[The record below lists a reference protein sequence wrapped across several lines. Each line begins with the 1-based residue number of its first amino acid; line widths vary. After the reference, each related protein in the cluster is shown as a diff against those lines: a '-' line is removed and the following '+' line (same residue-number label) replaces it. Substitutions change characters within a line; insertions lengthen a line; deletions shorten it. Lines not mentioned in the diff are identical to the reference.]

1 MTTDNTMR
9 DIDTLMHMS
18 SFQDMSDNE
27 IKAVIEK
34 REELAKQAGAD
45 SVAQD
50 LYADMEA
57 RLIAQAQ
64 AAQERAEAAFN
75 NAVNSTLDFIKVV
88 DNG

>member
-1 MTTDNTMR
+1 MR

-18 SFQDMSDNE
+18 SFQDMTDAE
-27 IKAVIEK
+27 INAVIAK
-34 REELAKQAGAD
+34 REEIAKQAGAD
-45 SVAQD
+45 SVSQD
-50 LYADMEA
+50 LYVEMEN

-75 NAVNSTLDFIKVV
+75 NAVNSTLDFIKVT

>member
-1 MTTDNTMR
+1 MR

-18 SFQDMSDNE
+18 SFQDMTDEE
-27 IKAVIEK
+27 INAVIEK
-34 REELAKQAGAD
+34 REELAKQSGAN

-64 AAQERAEAAFN
+64 AAQDRAEAAFN
-75 NAVNSTLDFIKVV
+75 NAVNSTLDFIRVS